1 MKKYLLGNE
10 KRISLRIL
18 TQKTTVFIKRLDELT
33 ARLTALAQEYK
44 QIKLSIVA
52 KNPPQKF

>member
-33 ARLTALAQEYK
+33 ARLTALAQELQANK
-44 QIKLSIVA
+44 A
-52 KNPPQKF
+52 